1 MTHQRNKNPNCEIG
15 KLPTR
20 LSPFESSS
28 WIVWNFFQSC
38 QIWQKL
44 LTRSFLVASGC
55 AVVEVLMWF
64 EILTSFFFKLKVYKM
79 FSIILHVSVYA
90 SNSPVKS
97 RVKVNLRVKDV
108 RRVCSQDNKNSVL
121 DFSSKSKFISP
132 PASYQHQ
139 NCVRKHKYNYIF
151 FWTYSNQNNY
161 FELFL
166 AQMVW

>member
-1 MTHQRNKNPNCEIG
+1 
-15 KLPTR
+15 
-20 LSPFESSS
+20 
-28 WIVWNFFQSC
+28 
-38 QIWQKL
+38 
-44 LTRSFLVASGC
+44 
-55 AVVEVLMWF
+55 
-64 EILTSFFFKLKVYKM
+64 M

-121 DFSSKSKFISP
+121 DFSKSKFISP

-151 FWTYSNQNNY
+151 LNIF
-161 FELFL
+161 
-166 AQMVW
+166 